1 MADSTMNTRDSTLEG
16 DRAPWLASAP
26 FDLFLIIAPAFI
38 SSLVVILFADR
49 LSDYDYLPLWAWIAF
64 VLLVDVA
71 HVYSTLF
78 RTYLDS
84 DAFQRN
90 KGLLITIPLLC
101 WMVGSLLYSL
111 GALAFWRALAY
122 LAVFHFIRQQFGF
135 VSLYARHEPS
145 EFQPFKRLD
154 GLAIY
159 SATIYP
165 LLYWHCHMPRN
176 FNWFIKGDFFV
187 LDSFSTLTEFGLWLY
202 LLIIGAYFAKEI
214 YLIKKTGYF
223 NLPKNLMV
231 AGTALSWWI
240 GIVFLDSDL
249 AFTMTNVLSHGI
261 PYMALIWLYH
271 HKPKESSVSSGIGRG
286 VTMTRNFI
294 MAYLPA
300 FLLFLFLLAY
310 LEEGIWDGLI
320 WREHGQIFAFFYK
333 FPEITDP
340 TFLAVLI
347 PFLAL
352 PQSVHYVLDGFIW
365 RIKDRG
371 SIWTA

>member
-1 MADSTMNTRDSTLEG
+1 MADSTMTTSDSTLSRG
-16 DRAPWLASAP
+16 RSPWLASP
-26 FDLFLIIAPAFI
+26 RFDLFLIIAPAFI

-49 LSDYDYLPLWAWIAF
+49 LANYDYLPLWAWIAF

-84 DAFQRN
+84 DAFGRN
-90 KGLLITIPLLC
+90 RGLLLTIPLLC

-135 VSLYARHEPS
+135 VSLYARYEPA
-145 EFQPFKRLD
+145 EFLPFKRLD
-154 GLAIY
+154 GLAVY

-187 LDSFSTLTEFGLWLY
+187 LDGFSTLTEIGLWLY
-202 LLIIGAYFAKEI
+202 ILIIGAYFAKEI
-214 YLIKKTGYF
+214 YLTKKTGYL
-223 NLPKNLMV
+223 NIPKNLMV

-271 HKPKESSVSSGIGRG
+271 HKPEESSSTTIIARG
-286 VTMTRNFI
+286 VNLTRNLI
-294 MAYLPA
+294 VAYLPA

-320 WREHGQIFAFFYK
+320 WREHGQIFSFFYR
-333 FPEITDP
+333 FPQITDP
-340 TFLAVLI
+340 AFLAVLI

-371 SIWTA
+371 SIWSA